1 MAVERP
7 EDYFSRGTV
16 IAALWFSILAGPLI
30 AAAQQEA
37 AFILVPWACTTGL
50 YPFLWLAT
58 LTGVAV
64 TLAAALVG
72 YRLWKLAG
80 EEWPT
85 DEGGPISRTRFMA
98 MGGVLLS
105 LFFTL
110 FVITQGIPTLIL
122 SPCH

>member
-1 MAVERP
+1 MSPRPLVYTAV
-7 EDYFSRGTV
+7 
-16 IAALWFSILAGPLI
+16 
-30 AAAQQEA
+30 
-37 AFILVPWACTTGL
+37 
-50 YPFLWLAT
+50 
-58 LTGVAV
+58 V
-64 TLAAALVG
+64 TLAAAFVG

-98 MGGVLLS
+98 IGGVLLS

-110 FVITQGIPTLIL
+110 FVIAQGIPTLIL